1 MIMLRFVPKLVSP
14 FWQLLSQQSEKTRS
28 EINSGLLK
36 VLTYGQLLAILGQGE
51 GSRSSLFCG
60 LAP

>member
-36 VLTYGQLLAILGQGE
+36 VLTYAQLLAILGQGE
-51 GSRSSLFCG
+51 RSMY
-60 LAP
+60 